1 MGEILIEDKEQ
12 TELATVPPT
21 DGGTIAAGHLEIF
34 GPPPLLDG
42 ESQEV
47 YDTLLARV
55 TGTVNPKDIIE
66 EIWVHDIVDLVW
78 EILRLRRLK
87 VALLSS
93 SVGRGLHKLYH
104 DRDKY
109 DMGSLIARW
118 SAREPAAVKKV
129 EQFLKDHGLTM
140 DAVMAHSFVA
150 CLDEIER
157 IDIAISR
164 AEARRNAAQREIE
177 RRRSVF
183 GQTLQRTVQQ
193 IEHDAVVPVEDA
205 G

>member
-1 MGEILIEDKEQ
+1 MGGLAWNKTTQ
-12 TELATVPPT
+12 TELATVRPSMEAPL
-21 DGGTIAAGHLEIF
+21 HRLEIF

-93 SVGRGLHKLYH
+93 SVGRGLHKLYD

-109 DMGSLIARW
+109 GMDSLIARW

-140 DAVMAHSFVA
+140 DDVMAHSFVA

-183 GQTLQRTVQQ
+183 GQTLQRAVQQ
-193 IEHDAVVPVEDA
+193 IEHDAVVPVGDA

>member
-1 MGEILIEDKEQ
+1 MEQADAKSHIATPGAASEIVDR
-12 TELATVPPT
+12 
-21 DGGTIAAGHLEIF
+21 LEIF

-66 EIWVHDIVDLVW
+66 EMWVHDIVNLVW

-93 SVGRGLHKLYH
+93 SVGRGLHKLY
-104 DRDKY
+104 DNREKY
-109 DMGSLIARW
+109 GMGSLIARW

-183 GQTLQRTVQQ
+183 GQTLQRAVQQ
-193 IEHDAVVPVEDA
+193 IEHDAVVPVGDA

>member
-1 MGEILIEDKEQ
+1 
-12 TELATVPPT
+12 
-21 DGGTIAAGHLEIF
+21 
-34 GPPPLLDG
+34 
-42 ESQEV
+42 
-47 YDTLLARV
+47 
-55 TGTVNPKDIIE
+55 
-66 EIWVHDIVDLVW
+66 
-78 EILRLRRLK
+78 
-87 VALLSS
+87 
-93 SVGRGLHKLYH
+93 
-104 DRDKY
+104 
-109 DMGSLIARW
+109 
-118 SAREPAAVKKV
+118 
-129 EQFLKDHGLTM
+129 M

-193 IEHDAVVPVEDA
+193 IEHDAVVPVGDA

>member
-1 MGEILIEDKEQ
+1 MGEILIKDKERN
-12 TELATVPPT
+12 LAAVPPS
-21 DGGTIAAGHLEIF
+21 DGGSIAAGHLEIF

-47 YDTLLARV
+47 YDALLARV
-55 TGTVNPKDIIE
+55 TGTVNPKDILE
-66 EIWVHDIVDLVW
+66 EMWVHDIVDLDW
-78 EILRLRRLK
+78 EVLRLRRLRA
-87 VALLSS
+87 ALLSS
-93 SVGRGLHKLYH
+93 SAGRGLEKLYY
-104 DRDKY
+104 DRDEIL
-109 DMGSLIARW
+109 GIRSLIARW

-140 DAVMAHSFVA
+140 DAVRAHSLVA
-150 CLDEIER
+150 CLNEIER
-157 IDIAISR
+157 IDIMISR

-183 GQTLQRTVQQ
+183 GQTLQRAVQQ
-193 IEHDAVVPVEDA
+193 IEHDAVVPVDGA

>member
-1 MGEILIEDKEQ
+1 M
-12 TELATVPPT
+12 
-21 DGGTIAAGHLEIF
+21 
-34 GPPPLLDG
+34 
-42 ESQEV
+42 
-47 YDTLLARV
+47 
-55 TGTVNPKDIIE
+55 
-66 EIWVHDIVDLVW
+66 HDIVDLVW

-93 SVGRGLHKLYH
+93 SVGRGLEKLYY
-104 DRDKY
+104 DRDEIL
-109 DMGSLIARW
+109 GIRSLIARW
-118 SAREPAAVKKV
+118 LAREPAAVKEV

-140 DAVMAHSFVA
+140 DAVIAHSLVA

-193 IEHDAVVPVEDA
+193 IEHDAVVVGDA